1 MITRI
6 LLIIILAVLYTTILG
21 TGFSVMLE
29 TQPTRFYFL
38 MDWFLIIGAA
48 TMFAIYFSAITST
61 FRA

>member
-6 LLIIILAVLYTTILG
+6 LLTILVAFLDYIILG
-21 TGFSVMLE
+21 TGFTVMVQTE
-29 TQPTRFYFL
+29 PERFFFL
-38 MDWFLIIGAA
+38 MDAFIAIGAA

>member
-6 LLIIILAVLYTTILG
+6 LLTIILAVLYTAILG
-21 TGFSVMLE
+21 TGFSVMVQTE
-29 TQPTRFYFL
+29 PERFFFL
-38 MDWFLIIGAA
+38 MDAFIAIGAA

>member
-6 LLIIILAVLYTTILG
+6 LLTIIVAVLYTTILG
-21 TGFSVMLE
+21 TGFTVMLE
-29 TQPTRFYFL
+29 TEPERFFFL
-38 MDWFLIIGAA
+38 MDAFIDIGAA